1 MDVWDWLVSAGSAL
15 FILCLLPQVRK
26 TMGTKRADDFSWGYL
41 VLVNLASALAL
52 PYAVHAREWLL
63 AASWA
68 CNLVVWGLVLY
79 YKWRP
84 SPAAASA

>member
-1 MDVWDWLVSAGSAL
+1 MDVWDALVSAGSL
-15 FILCLLPQVRK
+15 GFIFCLVPQFAK
-26 TMGTKRADDFSWGYL
+26 TMRTRRADDLSWGYL

-68 CNLVVWGLVLY
+68 CNLAVWGLVLY
-79 YKWRP
+79 FKWRP
-84 SPAAASA
+84 ARRAEA